1 MIDRMSLLFMMICAW
16 LYMACLLVVAI
27 ISPVRA
33 RKEIAA
39 IGKTLGEPPSKR
51 KKRAW

>member
-1 MIDRMSLLFMMICAW
+1 MIDRVALLFMMICAW
-16 LYMACLLVVAI
+16 LYMTCLFIVAI

-39 IGKTLGEPPSKR
+39 MGKTLGAPPSKR
-51 KKRAW
+51 KRRAW